1 MRNSSV
7 AGESLMNKRG
17 FKREWFFMV
26 FRLFL
31 KVLFVSFT
39 KFGAII
45 LVQFQWNIATR
56 FVQFVVQ

>member
-1 MRNSSV
+1 
-7 AGESLMNKRG
+7 
-17 FKREWFFMV
+17 MV